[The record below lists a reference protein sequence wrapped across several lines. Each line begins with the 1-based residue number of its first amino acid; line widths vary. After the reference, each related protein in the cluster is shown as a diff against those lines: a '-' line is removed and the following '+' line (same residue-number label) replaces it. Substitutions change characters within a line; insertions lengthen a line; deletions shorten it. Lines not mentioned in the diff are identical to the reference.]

1 MMNELCRVVSKQT
14 DGVHT
19 ALQVGGDRY
28 AMTTF
33 SEVIRRYQSVPE
45 IKMIVMLGEVGNEEE
60 IIIADMIE
68 RGELTKPLVAR
79 VA

>member
-1 MMNELCRVVSKQT
+1 MNELCRVVSKQT

-33 SEVIRRYQSVPE
+33 SEVIRRYQCVPE
-45 IKMIVMLGEVGNEEE
+45 IKMIVML
-60 IIIADMIE
+60 
-68 RGELTKPLVAR
+68 
-79 VA
+79 